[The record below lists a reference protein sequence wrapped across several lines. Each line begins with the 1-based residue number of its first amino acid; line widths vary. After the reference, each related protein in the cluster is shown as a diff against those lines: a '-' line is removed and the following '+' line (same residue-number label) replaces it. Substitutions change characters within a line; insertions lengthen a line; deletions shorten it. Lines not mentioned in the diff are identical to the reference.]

1 MPPTFASPRT
11 DPVDEKRERV
21 AQARSRF
28 QQVKARYPGVS
39 DEDLKLVLIAGR
51 LATMRAHGPWNDK
64 WLDHP
69 LPTMAEPDKAI
80 AHLTDYGDLDVVHAA
95 RLFGKVSLRAIDRF
109 FMQVRRAVSVIGR
122 PIRSPRTAERVWRGR
137 SAHNPEVVVKLLEMY
152 RVVLNHVET
161 GTNGRTPAMRLGL
174 AEGRIRF
181 EDIIYFIYFDG

>member
-95 RLFGKVSLRAIDRF
+95 RLFGKVSLHAIDRF
-109 FMQVRRAVSVIGR
+109 FMQIRRAVSVQ
-122 PIRSPRTAERVWRGR
+122 
-137 SAHNPEVVVKLLEMY
+137 
-152 RVVLNHVET
+152 
-161 GTNGRTPAMRLGL
+161 
-174 AEGRIRF
+174 
-181 EDIIYFIYFDG
+181 D